1 MSLAFLNYPDFL
13 KYCYEVERAYWHDN
27 PFSSLYDEETELSGK
42 YHVLEKIEQIS
53 GLNSNLAEE
62 YNKIID
68 ARGLA
73 DDTKADWLKVEVS
86 GFSLPVFEIKDY
98 YDE

>member
-1 MSLAFLNYPDFL
+1 MIIFQFSQIVSFLL
-13 KYCYEVERAYWHDN
+13 RHKKV
-27 PFSSLYDEETELSGK
+27 
-42 YHVLEKIEQIS
+42 EKILYGFIA
-53 GLNSNLAEE
+53 GGKKRLLLINNIKEE